1 LHLLKI
7 DAMQIS
13 SVFREVTP
21 LSEEDCFVI
30 INRTKTEFT
39 YPIHIHPEY
48 ELNFIENAKGAQ
60 RIVGDSIEVIDDV
73 ELCLIGNESLEHA
86 WMNYHCESKEIHEI
100 TIQFHK
106 DLFLES
112 FLNKKQFHTIA
123 VMLENAKKGMLFS
136 KPVIEKVKDRLD
148 SLKKSQNGFYSVLE
162 LLSILYDLSID
173 QNSRILCSSTFN
185 KQDDSSE
192 SRRIQKVIN
201 FLNSNY
207 HKEIRLIDVANH
219 VNMSEVSF
227 SRFMKKRTGK
237 NYIEYLN
244 DLRLGIASRHLL
256 DTSNTIS
263 EISYDCGFN
272 NLSNFNRIFKKRKG
286 YTPKEFREN
295 YSKMRILI

>member
-1 LHLLKI
+1 
-7 DAMQIS
+7 MQIS

-21 LSEEDCFVI
+21 LSTEDCFVI
-30 INRTKTEFT
+30 INRTKSEFS
-39 YPIHIHPEY
+39 YPVHLHPEY

-60 RIVGDSIEVIDDV
+60 RIVGDSIEMIDDL
-73 ELCLIGNESLEHA
+73 ELCLIGNPCLEHA
-86 WMNYHCESKEIHEI
+86 WMNFHCESKEIHEI

-112 FLNKKQFHTIA
+112 LLNKKQFHSIA

-136 KPVIEKVKDRLD
+136 RPVIEKVKDRLD
-148 SLKKSQNGFYSVLE
+148 FLNKKQNGFYSVLE
-162 LLSILYDLSID
+162 LLTILYELSND

-192 SRRIQKVIN
+192 SRRIQKVITY
-201 FLNSNY
+201 LNCNY
-207 HKEIRLIDVANH
+207 HKEIRLLDVAKY

-237 NYIEYLN
+237 NYIDYLN
-244 DLRLGIASRHLL
+244 DLRLGIASRILI
-256 DTSNTIS
+256 DSSKTIA
-263 EISYDCGFN
+263 EISFECGYN

-286 YTPKEFREN
+286 FTPKEFREN
-295 YSKMRILI
+295 YSKMRIMI

>member
-1 LHLLKI
+1 
-7 DAMQIS
+7 MQTS
-13 SVFREVTP
+13 NVFREVTP

-30 INRTKTEFT
+30 INRVKSEFS
-39 YPIHIHPEY
+39 YPVHVHPEY
-48 ELNFIENAKGAQ
+48 ELNFIENGKGAR
-60 RIVGDSIEVIDDV
+60 RIVGDSIEEIADL
-73 ELCLIGNESLEHA
+73 ELCLIGNETLEHA
-86 WMNYHCESKEIHEI
+86 WMNYHCESNEIHEI

-106 DLFLES
+106 DLFLGS
-112 FLNKKQFHTIA
+112 LLNKKQFNSIA
-123 VMLENAKKGMLFS
+123 VMLENAKKGVSFS
-136 KPVIEKVKDRLD
+136 REAIEKVKERLD
-148 SLKKSQNGFYSVLE
+148 FLNKNHSGFYSVLD
-162 LLSILYDLSID
+162 LLTILYELSLD
-173 QNSRILCSSTFN
+173 RNSRILCSSTFN

-201 FLNSNY
+201 FLNNNY
-207 HKEIRLIDVANH
+207 QKEIRLMDVANH

-227 SRFMKKRTGK
+227 SRFMKRRTGK

-244 DLRLGIASRHLL
+244 DLRLGIASRYLV
-256 DTSNTIS
+256 DSSKTIS